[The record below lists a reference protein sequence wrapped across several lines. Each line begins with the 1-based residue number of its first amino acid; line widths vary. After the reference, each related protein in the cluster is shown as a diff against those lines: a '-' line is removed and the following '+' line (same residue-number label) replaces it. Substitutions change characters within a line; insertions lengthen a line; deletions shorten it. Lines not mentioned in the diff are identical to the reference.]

1 MARARRRDQTAYL
14 AHKGI
19 PTPRPRHPP
28 LPQTK
33 LPPPRAGGRSRA
45 HARVGACGGEQAE
58 LQSGGEGVASL
69 SPFYANALGVEPGL
83 LRQVAPP
90 HPPSGTKWTRRVPH
104 PVLIGHAA
112 SLSQVAE
119 ATAALSARRM
129 AVFAP
134 RTAQWRKSLVPGG
147 QARELHVAFMSSDL
161 SGHIVGRDP
170 ALALNSSLG
179 KLNPLVLSGHAASL
193 APY

>member
-1 MARARRRDQTAYL
+1 LVNLASVNAYL
-14 AHKGI
+14 CEWRGRAAAIKQLVSRTKASRS
-19 PTPRPRHPP
+19 PAPAAP
-28 LPQTK
+28 LSHRRSR
-33 LPPPRAGGRSRA
+33 LPRAGGRSRA
-45 HARVGACGGEQAE
+45 HARVGACVWGQAE
-58 LQSGGEGVASL
+58 LKSGGEGVASL

-83 LRQVAPP
+83 LR
-90 HPPSGTKWTRRVPH
+90 
-104 PVLIGHAA
+104 
-112 SLSQVAE
+112 QVAE